1 MCASTASRGC
11 ATHVVRRCKASVSA
25 PLDWLGQ
32 PLSRSDCSSNRL
44 VAQVRLPKHHWHP
57 CCHLQHLLRKSAT
70 NMKKAPW
77 AARAPVTLARRV
89 QPYRPKY
96 YTPPASGSP
105 LQSLPDDVLRRLLA
119 GVSFLD
125 HGATAVACRAFRA
138 VINGPQFLAL
148 RRRYGFAEHDLV
160 IVGGNYSGYGEDL
173 KIRTARPSG
182 LRLSINDGDGRLE
195 LSSRGLLYSDSTT
208 DGGTR
213 LFVCLESQSNAQS
226 NAFPSQMDI
235 WSVDMSSRTYC
246 CLTTIPMR
254 RSLHSFE
261 WHDGCL
267 YFAGGFRP
275 PLSATDFLHSFQ
287 VFNVATGLWG
297 DLPPMPQPFMLAAS
311 GVIGNQLFVA
321 GGRANDNNTSLS
333 TLQIFDFTTRTWRLG
348 APMPAGKQESIGV
361 VVDGKLFVITSG
373 MARHDPTISVYDPA
387 SETWSVEANTP
398 FRHMRVRYACAH
410 NDRVIVFLV
419 SGQVFE
425 RAAAGTWS
433 IFDLS
438 DEARDVV
445 GGTSQTFVESS
456 SIDYMAQTVL
466 LG

>member
-1 MCASTASRGC
+1 MKR
-11 ATHVVRRCKASVSA
+11 VPLRRRALA
-25 PLDWLGQ
+25 AAMG
-32 PLSRSDCSSNRL
+32 
-44 VAQVRLPKHHWHP
+44 AY
-57 CCHLQHLLRKSAT
+57 QHLDRPA
-70 NMKKAPW
+70 AP
-77 AARAPVTLARRV
+77 A
-89 QPYRPKY
+89 QPSRPKY
-96 YTPPASGSP
+96 YTPPSGSP
-105 LQSLPDDVLRRLLA
+105 LQALPDDVLRRLLA
-119 GVSFLD
+119 GVPFLD
-125 HGATAVACRAFRA
+125 HGATAAACRAFRA

-148 RRRYGFAEHDLV
+148 RRRFGFVEHEIV
-160 IVGGNYSGYGEDL
+160 IVGGSAFVGEEL
-173 KIRTARPSG
+173 KIRTAHTSG
-182 LRLSINDGDGRLE
+182 VRLSINDGEGCLKI
-195 LSSRGLLYSDSTT
+195 SSRGVLYSDSTT

-213 LFVCLESQSNAQS
+213 LFVCVEKVGWESQMYVYAVDVSS
-226 NAFPSQMDI
+226 G
-235 WSVDMSSRTYC
+235 SVS

-261 WHDGCL
+261 WHGGCL

-321 GGRANDNNTSLS
+321 GGRADDNNTSLS

-410 NDRVIVFLV
+410 NGRVIVFLV

>member
-1 MCASTASRGC
+1 
-11 ATHVVRRCKASVSA
+11 
-25 PLDWLGQ
+25 
-32 PLSRSDCSSNRL
+32 
-44 VAQVRLPKHHWHP
+44 
-57 CCHLQHLLRKSAT
+57 
-70 NMKKAPW
+70 MKKAPW

-160 IVGGNYSGYGEDL
+160 IVGGNYSGYGAVL

-348 APMPAGKQESIGV
+348 APMPAAKKDSIGV

-373 MARHDPTISVYDPA
+373 MASHDPTISVYDPPA
-387 SETWSVEANTP
+387 DTWSVESNTP
-398 FRHMRVRYACAH
+398 FRYMNLKHACAH
-410 NDRVIVFLV
+410 NGRIIVFV
-419 SGQVFE
+419 NGRGAFE
-425 RAAAGTWS
+425 RAAAGTWAAYA
-433 IFDLS
+433 LA
-438 DEARDVV
+438 DEARDIV
-445 GGTSQTFVESS
+445 GDTSSWNGYVAES
-456 SIDYMAQTVL
+456 VL

>member
-1 MCASTASRGC
+1 M
-11 ATHVVRRCKASVSA
+11 
-25 PLDWLGQ
+25 PLKKLVCY
-32 PLSRSDCSSNRL
+32 PRYELALSERALLQYHRL
-44 VAQVRLPKHHWHP
+44 VAQVVGCPTPLALAPVLPLATLAAEIWHP
-57 CCHLQHLLRKSAT
+57 YIY
-70 NMKKAPW
+70 MKKEPW

-96 YTPPASGSP
+96 HTPPASGSP

-119 GVSFLD
+119 GVPFLD

-182 LRLSINDGDGRLE
+182 LRLSINDGGGLDDLLE
-195 LSSRGLLYSDSTT
+195 LSSRGVLHSHSTT

-213 LFVCLESQSNAQS
+213 LFVCLESRSM
-226 NAFPSQMDI
+226 AFPTQMDV

-275 PLSATDFLHSFQ
+275 PLSATDFLRSFQ

-348 APMPAGKQESIGV
+348 APMPAAKKDSIGV

-373 MARHDPTISVYDPA
+373 MASHDPTISVYDPR
-387 SETWSVEANTP
+387 SEKWSLESNTP

-410 NDRVIVFLV
+410 NGRVIVFLV

-433 IFDLS
+433 AYDLS
-438 DEARDVV
+438 DEAREIV
-445 GGTSQTFVESS
+445 GGTSQTYVESS
-456 SIDYMAQTVL
+456 AIDYMAQTVL

>member
-1 MCASTASRGC
+1 MTTDASS
-11 ATHVVRRCKASVSA
+11 
-25 PLDWLGQ
+25 
-32 PLSRSDCSSNRL
+32 
-44 VAQVRLPKHHWHP
+44 
-57 CCHLQHLLRKSAT
+57 
-70 NMKKAPW
+70 
-77 AARAPVTLARRV
+77 
-89 QPYRPKY
+89 
-96 YTPPASGSP
+96 SP
-105 LQSLPDDVLRRLLA
+105 LQTLPDDVLRRLLA
-119 GVSFLD
+119 GVPRLD
-125 HGATAVACRAFRA
+125 HDAMAAACQSFRA
-138 VINGPQFLAL
+138 VIKGSNFLAL

-182 LRLSINDGDGRLE
+182 LRLSINDGGGLDDRLE
-195 LSSRGLLYSDSTT
+195 LSSRGVLHSHSTT

-213 LFVCLESQSNAQS
+213 LFVCLESRSM
-226 NAFPSQMDI
+226 AFPTQMDI

-321 GGRANDNNTSLS
+321 GGRGSELGGPVDNQLS

-348 APMPAGKQESIGV
+348 APMPAAQQETCGV
-361 VVDGKLFVITSG
+361 VVDGKLFVISDNSAS
-373 MARHDPTISVYDPA
+373 MLVYDPP
-387 SETWSVEANTP
+387 SDTWTTESDIPYAGSAVG
-398 FRHMRVRYACAH
+398 HACAH
-410 NDRVIVFLV
+410 NGRVIVFLT
-419 SGQVFE
+419 SGEAFE

-433 IFDLS
+433 AYDLA
-438 DEARDVV
+438 DEARNLVADSVQV
-445 GGTSQTFVESS
+445 GWNTSGDIDFV
-456 SIDYMAQTVL
+456 AQSVL

>member
-119 GVSFLD
+119 GVPFLD

-235 WSVDMSSRTYC
+235 WSVDMSSRTYY

-261 WHDGCL
+261 WHGGCL

-275 PLSATDFLHSFQ
+275 PLSATDFLRSFQ
-287 VFNVATGLWG
+287 VFNVATGAWG

-321 GGRANDNNTSLS
+321 GGRADDNNTSLS

-348 APMPAGKQESIGV
+348 APMPAAKQESIGV

-373 MARHDPTISVYDPA
+373 MTSHDPTISVYDPP
-387 SETWSVEANTP
+387 SDSWSIESNTP

-410 NDRVIVFLV
+410 NGRVIVFLV

-433 IFDLS
+433 AYDLS
-438 DEARDVV
+438 DEAREIV
-445 GGTSQTFVESS
+445 GGTSQTYVESS
-456 SIDYMAQTVL
+456 AIDYMAQTVL

>member
-1 MCASTASRGC
+1 MKR
-11 ATHVVRRCKASVSA
+11 VPLRRRALA
-25 PLDWLGQ
+25 AAMG
-32 PLSRSDCSSNRL
+32 
-44 VAQVRLPKHHWHP
+44 AY
-57 CCHLQHLLRKSAT
+57 QHLDRPA
-70 NMKKAPW
+70 AP
-77 AARAPVTLARRV
+77 A
-89 QPYRPKY
+89 QPSRPKY
-96 YTPPASGSP
+96 YTPPSGSP
-105 LQSLPDDVLRRLLA
+105 LQALPDDVLRRLLA
-119 GVSFLD
+119 GVPFLD
-125 HGATAVACRAFRA
+125 HGATAAACRAFRA

-160 IVGGNYSGYGEDL
+160 IVGGNYSGYGAVL

-297 DLPPMPQPFMLAAS
+297 DLPPMPQVFTLAAS

-321 GGRANDNNTSLS
+321 GGRAHEDFIDMNNSLS

-348 APMPAGKQESIGV
+348 APMPTARTESIGV

-373 MARHDPTISVYDPA
+373 ADTMLVYDPQ
-387 SETWSVEANTP
+387 SDTWAIESDIPYADSAVG
-398 FRHMRVRYACAH
+398 HACAH
-410 NDRVIVFLV
+410 NGRVIVFLT
-419 SGQVFE
+419 SGEAFE

-433 IFDLS
+433 AYDLS
-438 DEARDVV
+438 DEAREVV

-456 SIDYMAQTVL
+456 SIDYMAQSVL